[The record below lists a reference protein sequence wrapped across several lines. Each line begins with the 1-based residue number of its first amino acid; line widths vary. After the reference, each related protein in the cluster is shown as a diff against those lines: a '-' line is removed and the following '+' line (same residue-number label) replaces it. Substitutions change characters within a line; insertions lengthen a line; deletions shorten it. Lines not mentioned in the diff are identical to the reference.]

1 MKEQDLKK
9 IRKFKERKEQK
20 KVLNASDG
28 QEEKGLKRS
37 HQVLRGGVMWQ
48 NQPNMTT
55 HLFQQGKRGNK
66 HSLGR

>member
-9 IRKFKERKEQK
+9 IRKFEERKEPK

-28 QEEKGLKRS
+28 QEEKGLKKS

-48 NQPNMTT
+48 KSTK
-55 HLFQQGKRGNK
+55 HDDKFISAGKEGK
-66 HSLGR
+66 